1 MDWEAIGALGEVI
14 GAVAVI
20 LTLVYLA
27 IQIKQNTRMME
38 DHFRGVDLTAFNAID
53 ESFSRFRSAIAS
65 DDKVASLWQMTKK
78 SYSQLE
84 GIDRERADA
93 LAWEWFVI
101 YQNMH
106 HRTSQI
112 LGKDGSAIKG
122 ALKRE
127 LQNPG
132 LVEWWKEN
140 GDSKLVM
147 FPEFRRLVD
156 EAIEQMDASKA
167 TVLDQ

>member
-1 MDWEAIGALGEVI
+1 ML
-14 GAVAVI
+14 
-20 LTLVYLA
+20 
-27 IQIKQNTRMME
+27 
-38 DHFRGVDLTAFNAID
+38 FR
-53 ESFSRFRSAIAS
+53 SFRSAIAS
-65 DDKVASLWQMTKK
+65 DDEIASIWQKTKE

-112 LGKDGSAIKG
+112 LGRDGSGIRG

-132 LVEWWKEN
+132 LVEWWEAN
-140 GDSKLVM
+140 RDSKLVM
-147 FPEFRRLVD
+147 FPEFRTLVD
-156 EAIEQMDASKA
+156 ETIEQVD
-167 TVLDQ
+167 D